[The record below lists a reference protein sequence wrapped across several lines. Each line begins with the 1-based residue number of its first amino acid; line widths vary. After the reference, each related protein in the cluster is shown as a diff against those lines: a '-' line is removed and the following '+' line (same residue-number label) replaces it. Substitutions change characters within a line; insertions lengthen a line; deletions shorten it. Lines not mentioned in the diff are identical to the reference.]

1 LISVGQ
7 PINTLRSS
15 GVGFELRSG
24 VFLALLV
31 VKRDVHDAVSHR
43 LLFAFACAL
52 TLACTTTP
60 ERDGTGAVLELGAP
74 DPALPDWLGAPA
86 SITRDPQLEEAAIL
100 LCARDTDGVIDDDAR
115 HAAHIAEGQ
124 VLGMLRKGITEDDA
138 GASLARDV
146 VPLLV
151 SSRITHAG
159 TVRVQ
164 AHGGGTCA
172 AVVGVR
178 RVVAQ
183 RTPLATSV
191 PSKQRID
198 VDVVVP
204 AERVAV
210 LYVTKPDGFVA
221 RFPVGGEGVVS
232 VPTKADGRYV
242 LEVLVDNAKGPRDP
256 EVALFWP
263 VLVGQPSAKEPPFPA
278 VLFPDEGHDDA
289 ALTHRAEALLQRL
302 RNEQLIEPFKVSPA
316 LLDVAA
322 VRAQAVAQRGTLGH
336 RVDNI
341 DPREELRIRYG
352 DEPRAQFLR
361 FAEVQASGSTLADA
375 WAAMLDSPAH
385 RYELVDTSFTHCG
398 VGVARGKDAA
408 GRATVTM
415 VALLGRRPPNRDPD
429 TTRATILGAANEA
442 RETRGLDALVE
453 SAHLNRVAMRL
464 AGAMRDARKLDDT
477 LLGGP
482 IAQVAIE
489 ADASLNKVKPLVA
502 RNDDPLL
509 LLANGVPPMLL
520 EMDTAQAGVGIA
532 LDADAGA
539 FYVVVL
545 AAE

>member
-1 LISVGQ
+1 M
-7 PINTLRSS
+7 
-15 GVGFELRSG
+15 
-24 VFLALLV
+24 
-31 VKRDVHDAVSHR
+31 SHR
-43 LLFAFACAL
+43 LLLCAL
-52 TLACTTTP
+52 VLAWGACTTTP
-60 ERDGTGAVLELGAP
+60 EREGTGASLEVDGTP
-74 DPALPDWLGAPA
+74 DPTLPDWLGAPV

-100 LCARDTDGVIDDDAR
+100 LCARDTDGVIDEDAR
-115 HAAHIAEGQ
+115 HGARIVEGQ
-124 VLGMLRKGITEDDA
+124 VLGMLRKGLTEDDA

-146 VPLLV
+146 VPLLT

-159 TVRVQ
+159 AVRVQ

-172 AVVGVR
+172 ALVGVR
-178 RVVAQ
+178 RAVAL
-183 RTPLATSV
+183 RKPLPTSL
-191 PSKQRID
+191 PAQERID
-198 VDVVVP
+198 VDVTVP
-204 AERVAV
+204 ADRVAV
-210 LYVTKPDGFVA
+210 LYVTKPDGFVN
-221 RFPVGGEGVVS
+221 RLPISPEGVVS

-242 LEVLVDNAKGPRDP
+242 LEVLVDNAQGPRDP

-263 VLVGQPSAKEPPFPA
+263 VVVGSANTKEPPFPE
-278 VLFPDEGHDDA
+278 VLFPDAGHDDA

-302 RNEQLIEPFKVSPA
+302 RNEQLIDPFKVSPP

-322 VRAQAVAQRGTLGH
+322 VRAQAVAARGTLGH

-429 TTRATILGAANEA
+429 ATRATILGAANEA

-453 SAHLNRVAMRL
+453 SAHLNRVAARL
-464 AGAMRDARKLDDT
+464 ANAMRDAKRVDDT

-482 IAQVAIE
+482 VAQVAIE
-489 ADASLNKVKPLVA
+489 ADASLTKVKPLVA

-509 LLANGVPPMLL
+509 LLANGVPPMLM
-520 EMDTAQAGVGIA
+520 EIDTAQAGVGIA
-532 LDADAGA
+532 LDVEAGT

-545 AAE
+545 AGE

>member
-1 LISVGQ
+1 MC
-7 PINTLRSS
+7 TC
-15 GVGFELRSG
+15 
-24 VFLALLV
+24 
-31 VKRDVHDAVSHR
+31 AV
-43 LLFAFACAL
+43 
-52 TLACTTTP
+52 ACTTTP
-60 ERDGTGAVLELGAP
+60 ERDGTGAVLEVGTP
-74 DPALPDWLGAPA
+74 DPALPDWLGAPP
-86 SITRDPQLEEAAIL
+86 SITRDPKLEEAAIL
-100 LCARDTDGVIDDDAR
+100 LCARDTDGVIDEDVR
-115 HAAHIAEGQ
+115 RAANIAEGQ
-124 VLGMLRKGITEDDA
+124 VLGLVRKGLTDDDA
-138 GASLARDV
+138 GASLSRDV
-146 VPLLV
+146 VPLLT

-159 TVRVQ
+159 AVRVP

-172 AVVGVR
+172 ALVGVR
-178 RVVAQ
+178 RALQVRA
-183 RTPLATSV
+183 PLPSSL

-198 VDVVVP
+198 VDVAVP
-204 AERVAV
+204 ADKVAV

-221 RFPVGGEGVVS
+221 RFPVASEAGHGAVS

-263 VLVGQPSAKEPPFPA
+263 VVVGTLTAKEAPFPE
-278 VLFPDEGHDDA
+278 VLFPDEGHDDG
-289 ALTHRAEALLQRL
+289 ALTHRAEALVQRL
-302 RNEQLIEPFKVSPA
+302 RNEQLIDPFKVSPA

-322 VRAQAVAQRGTLGH
+322 VRAQAVAQRGSLGH

-398 VGVARGKDAA
+398 VGVSRGKDAA
-408 GRATVTM
+408 GRPTVTM

-429 TTRATILGAANEA
+429 ATRATILGAANEA

-453 SAHLNRVAMRL
+453 SAHLNRVATRL
-464 AGAMRDARKLDDT
+464 AGAMRDAKRVDDT

-482 IAQVAIE
+482 VAQVAIE
-489 ADASLNKVKPLVA
+489 ADASLTKVKPLVA

-509 LLANGVPPMLL
+509 LLASGVPPMLM
-520 EMDTAQAGVGIA
+520 EIDTAQAGVGIA
-532 LDADAGA
+532 LDAEAGA

-545 AAE
+545 AGE